1 MRLVTSEE
9 TAPGTP
15 PTAGLQTP
23 VHGTEP
29 CWPVPCREDG
39 RCQPFQRIATGVTV
53 RGRGA
58 MRCRDVGE
66 KAIDGRQNRR
76 RHGPDKGARSHSQA
90 YGQAL
95 VRGNTEEAAIP

>member
-1 MRLVTSEE
+1 M
-9 TAPGTP
+9 
-15 PTAGLQTP
+15 
-23 VHGTEP
+23 
-29 CWPVPCREDG
+29 
-39 RCQPFQRIATGVTV
+39 